1 MNVTLATKITM
12 VRIALIPF
20 VIWTTALGPSDH
32 RWYVVAFCLF
42 LVGALSDW
50 LDGWIAR
57 RRNEITNLGKFL
69 DQLADK
75 AFLTG
80 VLCAFVWNQ
89 QVSYWLLAVI
99 VIRDIAVSGA
109 RMLYAAQGT
118 VVAAHWLGKAKTA
131 LQMGYVLLLYWSL
144 MTGWPNQTVLWVC
157 AWIVGLI
164 TIVSAFSYFR
174 DIRKVLT

>member
-1 MNVTLATKITM
+1 MI
-12 VRIALIPF
+12 RIVLIPWI
-20 VIWTTALGPSDH
+20 IWATASGPSH
-32 RWYVVAFCLF
+32 PNWYGVAFFLF

-57 RRNEITNLGKFL
+57 KRNEITNLGKFL

-89 QVSYWLLAVI
+89 QVSYWLLALI

-109 RMLYAAQGT
+109 RMLYASRGV
-118 VVAAHWLGKAKTA
+118 VVAAHWLGKVKTVV
-131 LQMGYVLLLYWSL
+131 QMGYVILLYVSL
-144 MTGWPNQTVLWVC
+144 LTGWPGSIVMAVL
-157 AWIVGLI
+157 AWAVGII
-164 TIVSAFSYFR
+164 TIGSAFSYFR
-174 DIRKVLT
+174 GIGKVLS